1 MSLQEVI
8 PSLDLLISFNKVFC
22 MILETMDRRVKL
34 APKAQ
39 PIFNTGGV
47 SKFGYDAGQTRA
59 NLKKR
64 QFRNAPGF
72 QLPKTKMV
80 GNKKLVMKSSGTHK
94 AVTGR
99 YFADQAAW
107 MAAGAVENALLEKRS
122 LDEGMDEYWNIAD
135 QIKSVVGMGATFIN
149 PLLGAVAGPVLEG
162 VAQVAAEVAKSGN
175 VEGTAN
181 LFKRGEEELFAKYVE
196 YVKKL
201 EAQDKTWKD
210 GLTFDRWKEWY
221 TSNNPDEEEEGGS
234 CQIITEAMLDGM
246 SIEEF
251 MAQEGIPKETEKPPP
266 KEPEMVRMSATAE
279 ENKAIED
286 AFGPGQGLFGGFAG

>member
-1 MSLQEVI
+1 
-8 PSLDLLISFNKVFC
+8 
-22 MILETMDRRVKL
+22 
-34 APKAQ
+34 
-39 PIFNTGGV
+39 
-47 SKFGYDAGQTRA
+47 
-59 NLKKR
+59 
-64 QFRNAPGF
+64 
-72 QLPKTKMV
+72 MV
-80 GNKKLVMKSSGTHK
+80 GNKKLTLKSSGIHK
-94 AVTGR
+94 AITGR

-149 PLLGAVAGPVLEG
+149 PLLGAVAGPVMEG

-266 KEPEMVRMSATAE
+266 KEPEMVRMSATPE

-286 AFGPGQGLFGGFAG
+286 AFGPGRGLFGGFAG